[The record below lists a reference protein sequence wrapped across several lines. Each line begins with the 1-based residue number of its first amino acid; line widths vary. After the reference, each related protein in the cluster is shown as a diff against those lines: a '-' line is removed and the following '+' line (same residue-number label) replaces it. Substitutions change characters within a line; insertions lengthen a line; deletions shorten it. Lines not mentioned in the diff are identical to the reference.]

1 MLAELTLLAASCA
14 PNIAPTTLEALVKHE
29 STGNAYA
36 IGINKGKRLAAQ
48 PTDLESAVAIV
59 EQLIKD
65 GTDFDAGLGQIN
77 VRNWAWLGLTS
88 ETVFEPCTNL
98 QAAQTVLAECY
109 ERASRKFGD
118 EQQALR
124 AALSC
129 YNTGNFDRGFQNGYV
144 NKVLAQAGIKVPALK
159 PSATQTRQPT
169 TATTT
174 ETRNPKGNDGFT
186 RNRAID
192 GFTKNR
198 TDGSLP
204 QPELP
209 EATTENSDSSAYVV
223 SAVTPT
229 R

>member
-29 STGNAYA
+29 STGNTYA
-36 IGINKGKRLAAQ
+36 IGINKGKRLAEQ

-59 EQLIKD
+59 DQLIKD

-109 ERASRKFGD
+109 EPASRKFRD

-159 PSATQTRQPT
+159 PSATQTRQ
-169 TATTT
+169 TTT
-174 ETRNPKGNDGFT
+174 EATAPKGNDGFT

-192 GFTKNR
+192 GFTRNR

-223 SAVTPT
+223 SAVTTT